1 MNNTFGIHIARIY
14 SAPTLLSG
22 GLEMEVV
29 RDSCVLLSCSD
40 VTPRQHRQTSVRIT

>member
-14 SAPTLLSG
+14 SPPTLFSG

-29 RDSCVLLSCSD
+29 RDLRVVEL
-40 VTPRQHRQTSVRIT
+40 P